1 MKTIS
6 LLLAL
11 AAAPAF
17 AGTVILEPT
26 DTSTT
31 YQVGAISGLWKAD
44 GTQRPIGGRVTMKPL
59 AQANS
64 ITWQLINNTT
74 SEVYVA
80 YNTFFVTPADWS
92 SLPGL
97 DSDGFKT
104 FDIATL
110 NSTFGTPQAG
120 DDIFFEVQEVNTSL
134 RWDLK
139 ASAFSND
146 SYTMAAVPE
155 PSSAIVAFLAA
166 VVGSLYWTTRNVIV

>member
-1 MKTIS
+1 MKTLS

-17 AGTVILEPT
+17 AGTVVLEPT

-31 YQVGAISGLWKAD
+31 YNIGTISGSWTAD

-64 ITWQLINNTT
+64 ITWQLINTT
-74 SEVYVA
+74 TLEVYVP
-80 YNTFFVTPADWS
+80 YDTFFVTPAEWS
-92 SLPGL
+92 NLPGP
-97 DSDGFKT
+97 DADGFKT

-120 DDIFFEVQEVNTSL
+120 DVIFFSVQETNAGIQ
-134 RWDLK
+134 WDLK
-139 ASAFSND
+139 ASAFSDD
-146 SYTMAAVPE
+146 SYTMTAVPE
-155 PSSAIVAFLAA
+155 PSSAIAAFLAA
-166 VVGSLYWTTRNVIV
+166 AVGSLYWTARKVID